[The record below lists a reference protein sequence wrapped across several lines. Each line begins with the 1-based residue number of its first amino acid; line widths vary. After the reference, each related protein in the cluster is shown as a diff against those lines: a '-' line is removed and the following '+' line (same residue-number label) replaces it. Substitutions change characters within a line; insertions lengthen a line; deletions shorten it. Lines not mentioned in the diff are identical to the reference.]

1 MTTLRP
7 SNAPD
12 ARLSKGVGK
21 AGRSGPPGNA
31 NARTHGLH
39 TLRKAVAT
47 LGARVINRRTRVGR
61 QLAAWHTNLVADL
74 GGVDQLST
82 QQRAL
87 VDEAVKLKL
96 LLDCIDAWLFAQP
109 SLVDRRKRALLP
121 VVRERT
127 ALVSQMQ
134 SLLRDL
140 GLERRARE
148 VPTLASYLAE
158 KRNVENATDAR
169 QDDSPHA

>member
-1 MTTLRP
+1 MMSAANYPDRRSPGGEEPASSCRNRP
-7 SNAPD
+7 RPY
-12 ARLSKGVGK
+12 RK
-21 AGRSGPPGNA
+21 SGQYA
-31 NARTHGLH
+31 LKRAIRM
-39 TLRKAVAT
+39 
-47 LGARVINRRTRVGR
+47 LGTRAIDRRTRVGR
-61 QLAAWHTNLVADL
+61 QLAAWRTDLVGDL

-96 LLDCIDAWLFAQP
+96 LLDSIDGWLFAQP

-127 ALVSQMQ
+127 ALVSQLQ

-140 GLERRARE
+140 GLERKARE
-148 VPTLASYLAE
+148 VPTLASYLVE
-158 KRNVENATDAR
+158 KRGAGGMAVGKDEVTQVQR
-169 QDDSPHA
+169 T